1 MATPATLSA
10 LELFCKAM
18 NKVTA
23 EIYQLHPDRYI
34 LVSGHEEGAP
44 TCPYENVQQWVGY
57 DTLTKEYIRFTKSV
71 YKKLVEEMENKKI
84 KI

>member
-23 EIYQLHPDRYI
+23 EIYPLHPDRYI
-34 LVSGHEEGAP
+34 LVSGQEEGAP

>member
-23 EIYQLHPDRYI
+23 EIYQPDRYI
-34 LVSGHEEGAP
+34 LVSGQEEGAP